1 MRNFSLFCI
10 QTNRK
15 NRRKKAV
22 EKISSENE
30 LYNIA
35 LKHSNSCEID
45 FLLTF
50 SRKYMVQK

>member
-35 LKHSNSCEID
+35 LKHSNSCEKDFFID
-45 FLLTF
+45 FF
-50 SRKYMVQK
+50 